1 MKDETA
7 FDFVAG
13 SGFVLRKF
21 ACDLCASA
29 IHMLRCGLRLL
40 RMAKEKTTAG
50 APFDEPAFS

>member
-13 SGFVLRKF
+13 SGFVFWKF
-21 ACDLCASA
+21 ACDLSASA
-29 IHMLRCGLRLL
+29 IRMVRRGWRLL

-50 APFDEPAFS
+50 ALFDKPAFP